1 MSLFRSRMLQPRPGA
16 CAGIFVVIAM
26 TATIVAA
33 VGQSMAT
40 GLGAPGPGRFAAA
53 DAVVRAPA
61 TVNVGHGDSA
71 DTADVQRP
79 ARLPAAALARVAAV
93 PGVLSAVGDVS
104 FPLAVI
110 GRDGVPLPTR
120 GGAPAHGHGWPSAAL
135 TPYRILA
142 GSAPRAP
149 GQVVLDTGLARA
161 GGFRP
166 GDRARIV
173 SPVGVQAFT
182 VSGIAAASGVQE
194 QRQWSVFLTQAQAQR
209 LSGLGAGYD
218 AKLVALLAS
227 GGGIMLG
234 IAVFV
239 VAGTVAF
246 AVEGRRREIALLRA
260 IGATPGQ
267 VRRRLL
273 GVTASIGLLAGVAG
287 CLAAAHCSDRLPAL

>member
-16 CAGIFVVIAM
+16 FAGIFLMIAM

-33 VGQSMAT
+33 VGQFMAT

-71 DTADVQRP
+71 GTAHVQRP

-135 TPYRILA
+135 TPDRLLA

-149 GQVVLDTGLARA
+149 GQVVLDTGLAGA

-166 GDRARIV
+166 GDRVRIV
-173 SPVGVQAFT
+173 SPVGVQTFT
-182 VSGIAAASGVQE
+182 VSGIAAAC
-194 QRQWSVFLTQAQAQR
+194 R
-209 LSGLGAGYD
+209 
-218 AKLVALLAS
+218 
-227 GGGIMLG
+227 
-234 IAVFV
+234 
-239 VAGTVAF
+239 
-246 AVEGRRREIALLRA
+246 
-260 IGATPGQ
+260 
-267 VRRRLL
+267 
-273 GVTASIGLLAGVAG
+273 
-287 CLAAAHCSDRLPAL
+287 